1 MGRAQ
6 TFETG
11 SDRMPEKHVAKAKI
25 KTLLDELLT
34 QHFNQPPGRMD
45 VYLDERSLIVH
56 LEHFMGDHMQNL
68 IRLQDPDALRS
79 VQELMFEH
87 ILPELAGTIET
98 ATGFRIGTFYY
109 DWSDR
114 DLSGMLVGL
123 PEKQTYHE
131 QEDYYSGKSDVHE
144 TIGKVTYEI
153 QKMPDEMYSYW
164 AANHILVI
172 VREGILIKIEKAF
185 VDQGASEILRKVKRN
200 LEKEVIHLEADH
212 IEKTL
217 KRKIKDF
224 YLDWSFEL
232 DKSLLV
238 YVFED

>member
-1 MGRAQ
+1 
-6 TFETG
+6 
-11 SDRMPEKHVAKAKI
+11 MPEKHVAKSKI
-25 KTLLDELLT
+25 KTLLDELLA
-34 QHFNQPPGRMD
+34 QRFNQAPGRMD
-45 VYLDERSLIVH
+45 VYVDERSLIVH
-56 LEHFMGDHMQNL
+56 LEGFMGDEMQNL

-79 VQELMFEH
+79 VQELMVEH
-87 ILPELAGTIET
+87 ILPELAGTIGT

-123 PEKQTYHE
+123 PEEQAYHE
-131 QEDYYSGKSDVHE
+131 QEDYYSGKSEVHE
-144 TIGKVTYEI
+144 IIGKVTYEI
-153 QKMPDEMYSYW
+153 QKMPDETYSYW
-164 AANHILVI
+164 AADHILVI

-200 LEKEVIHLEADH
+200 LEKEVIDLEAPR
-212 IEKTL
+212 IEKIL

-224 YLDWSFEL
+224 YVDWSFEL
-232 DKSLLV
+232 NKSLLV